1 MPRWGVPVVHL
12 TAVAPTTTSDVVLVL
27 AVFGASAVEMVE
39 ALTIVLA
46 VGATAGW
53 RTALQGA
60 GAAVSLL
67 AVLVAGGGVPLVH
80 WVPLS
85 GLRVGV
91 GAVLLLLGLEWLGK
105 AVLRASGVLAH
116 HDEDQVYAA
125 TVQSLRSGETGQA
138 RTEGLAVAFKGV
150 FLEGVEVVVIVIS
163 TGAAQ
168 HRLGPAAGAAGAAAV
183 VVAGAGLLLARQLS
197 AVPENALKLAV
208 GVMLSS
214 FGLFWTGEGAGVHW
228 PGSDATLPVL
238 VAGFAALA
246 GMLTLAVR
254 RAGPVDP
261 PSLVQEPSS

>member
-1 MPRWGVPVVHL
+1 MHFAPVVAA
-12 TAVAPTTTSDVVLVL
+12 TPTTSDVVLVL

-53 RTALQGA
+53 RTALRGA
-60 GAAVSLL
+60 GAALALL
-67 AVLVAGGGVPLVH
+67 AVLVVAGGVPLVY

-85 GLRVGV
+85 ALRVGV

-105 AVLRASGVLAH
+105 AVLRAAGVLAR
-116 HDEDQVYAA
+116 HDEDIVYAE
-125 TVQSLRSGETGQA
+125 TVRELRASGPSEA
-138 RTEGLAVAFKGV
+138 RREGLAVSFKGV
-150 FLEGVEVVVIVIS
+150 LLEGLEVVVIVIS
-163 TGAAQ
+163 TGASQ
-168 HRLGPAAGAAGAAAV
+168 HRLAPAAGAAVAAAV

-214 FGLFWTGEGAGVHW
+214 FGLFWAGEGAGVHW

-238 VAGFAALA
+238 VAGFLALA
-246 GMLTLAVR
+246 GLLTLGLR
-254 RAGPVDP
+254 RPRAPITVA
-261 PSLVQEPSS
+261 SAAHEVARK

>member
-1 MPRWGVPVVHL
+1 
-12 TAVAPTTTSDVVLVL
+12 
-27 AVFGASAVEMVE
+27 MVE

-60 GAAVSLL
+60 GAALALL
-67 AVLVAGGGVPLVH
+67 AILVAAGGVPLVH

-105 AVLRASGVLAH
+105 AVLRAAGVLH
-116 HDEDQVYAA
+116 RHDEDRVYSDTVRALRAA
-125 TVQSLRSGETGQA
+125 EPGQA

-150 FLEGVEVVVIVIS
+150 LLEGVEVVVIVIS
-163 TGAAQ
+163 TGATQ
-168 HRLGPAAGAAGAAAV
+168 HRLAPAAGAAGAAAV

-214 FGLFWTGEGAGVHW
+214 FGLFWAGEGAGVHW
-228 PGSDATLPVL
+228 PGSDATLPV
-238 VAGFAALA
+238 VVVGFAVLA
-246 GMLTLAVR
+246 GALTLALR
-254 RAGPVDP
+254 RAPAAADP
-261 PSLVQEPSS
+261 TGSLGDEAATT